1 MACMQYVVF
10 TMFSQIIYLEA
21 VTLVTVL
28 FAVTFERREAV
39 MASVV
44 FALINLLTRGIMP
57 WTIMYLILFPLYSGL
72 AGLCRTLIE
81 QHGEASIFVC
91 FLFSFLLGQLVD
103 LPFILFSGKITLLYM
118 LMGLKTSAIQG
129 FITGIEAAF
138 LFEPLARQLRK
149 IKGRYE

>member
-1 MACMQYVVF
+1 MKTKQLTRIAIMACMQYVVF

-57 WTIMYLILFPLYSGL
+57 WTIMYLI
-72 AGLCRTLIE
+72 
-81 QHGEASIFVC
+81 
-91 FLFSFLLGQLVD
+91 
-103 LPFILFSGKITLLYM
+103 
-118 LMGLKTSAIQG
+118 
-129 FITGIEAAF
+129 
-138 LFEPLARQLRK
+138 
-149 IKGRYE
+149 